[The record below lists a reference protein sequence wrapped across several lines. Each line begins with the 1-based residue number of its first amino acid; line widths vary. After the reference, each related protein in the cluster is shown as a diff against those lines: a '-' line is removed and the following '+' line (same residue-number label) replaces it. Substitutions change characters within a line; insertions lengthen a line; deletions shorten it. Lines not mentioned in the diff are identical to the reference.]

1 MAFHRV
7 IEILDQAIG
16 GPDVGVGRHG
26 AFWRGITRDE
36 FVAKKVL
43 VKATR
48 SVYSST
54 GFGSS
59 ATSRSATRQE
69 RPVYKYS
76 AEPTPAPLEASA
88 VGELELLADNA
99 PMDTEL
105 PLRLPANIPA
115 EAGQMYVDIW
125 SRFAKHVRRLI
136 DEKQPQ
142 TGTRTL
148 EWDGI
153 DDDGEP
159 VQPGAYIVRIT
170 STAIPKAK

>member
-99 PMDTEL
+99 PMDTGL
-105 PLRLPANIPA
+105 HCGFRPTFPRKPARCT
-115 EAGQMYVDIW
+115 W
-125 SRFAKHVRRLI
+125 TS
-136 DEKQPQ
+136 
-142 TGTRTL
+142 
-148 EWDGI
+148 
-153 DDDGEP
+153 
-159 VQPGAYIVRIT
+159 GADSPST
-170 STAIPKAK
+170 SVA